1 MNIRISDIICF
12 LKECLMKKEKMTEK
26 KAEEFLLK
34 FPIETIIEL
43 YSKILKDVIKKEGR
57 KNEQRLDKFTQ
68 KDTR

>member
-1 MNIRISDIICF
+1 
-12 LKECLMKKEKMTEK
+12 MKKEKMTEK
-26 KAEEFLLK
+26 KAEEFLSNL
-34 FPIETIIEL
+34 PIETIIEL

>member
-1 MNIRISDIICF
+1 MNKMSDIICF
-12 LKECLMKKEKMTEK
+12 LKEGLMKKEKMTEK
-26 KAEEFLLK
+26 KAEEFLSNL
-34 FPIETIIEL
+34 PIETIIEL